1 MLRIIKILFFSLT
14 IVALLTLMGF
24 IMIVNNEAAVKEINV
39 NIFRNSPK
47 GFLSEEIILKSIHN
61 LDTID
66 SLTVK
71 DINLSRIEDV
81 LVLNPYIK
89 SVDSYITLDGKLTI
103 NIEEKDPVL
112 RIYNKDGLSIY
123 IDNYGDFVPLSNR
136 FTPRVLVASGYI
148 DKKVNNLNSNIF
160 DTTYNNTYMRKVFYL
175 YSKIAN
181 NKFLNSQIGQ
191 IYVNSKGEY
200 DLVPLLG
207 EHLVKLGPLENIDEK
222 LINLEAYYRKNLTIP
237 DWDKYRTIN
246 LTYRDQIVCTK
257 K

>member
-1 MLRIIKILFFSLT
+1 MLRIIKILLFSLS
-14 IVALLTLMGF
+14 VAALLTLMGF
-24 IMIVNNEAAVKEINV
+24 IMIVNKQAIVKEVDI

-47 GFLSEEIILKSIHN
+47 GFLSEEIILKSINN

-81 LVLNPYIK
+81 LVLNPYVK
-89 SVDSYITLDGKLTI
+89 NADCYITLDGNLTI
-103 NIEEKDPVL
+103 NIKEKHPVL
-112 RIYNKDGLSIY
+112 RVYNKDGVSIY
-123 IDNYGDFVPLSNR
+123 IDNYGDFVPLSTR

-148 DKKVNNLNSNIF
+148 NEQVNNLNSNIF

-175 YSKIAN
+175 YSKITAN
-181 NKFLNSQIGQ
+181 NFLNSQIGQ

-207 EHLVKLGPLENIDEK
+207 EHLVKLGPLENIDDK
-222 LINLEAYYRKNLTIP
+222 LINYLEN
-237 DWDKYRTIN
+237 D
-246 LTYRDQIVCTK
+246 
-257 K
+257 